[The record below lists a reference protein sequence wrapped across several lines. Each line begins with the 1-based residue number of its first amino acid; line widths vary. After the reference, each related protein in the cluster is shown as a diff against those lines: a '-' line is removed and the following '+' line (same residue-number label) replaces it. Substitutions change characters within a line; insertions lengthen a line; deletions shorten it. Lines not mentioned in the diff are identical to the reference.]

1 MPRAKYDMIYRDLK
15 EKIET
20 EHYMYQEML
29 PSEHI
34 LIAEYGCSRNTVRR
48 ALAELAAKGY
58 VQSMQGKGVRNIY
71 QPVDQNA
78 YTVGGIESFKEA
90 TERNKRKS
98 VTKILQFTE
107 ITVDARIE
115 KRTGFPQ
122 GTEVIY
128 IQRLRI
134 LDGMPLIL
142 DHNYFLRELMPELTP
157 EIAEGSIYEYLE
169 GELGMNIVT
178 SKRTLTVEPVT
189 QVDEKYIDLNGYNCM
204 AVITSQT
211 FNDEG
216 VQFEY
221 TQSRHHPDYFQFQD
235 VAVRKK
241 SGAVEGSLKS
251 IFKKDLSL
259 AGA

>member
-1 MPRAKYDMIYRDLK
+1 MTGIYRDSERKNRGGTVSLSGNAS
-15 EKIET
+15 
-20 EHYMYQEML
+20 
-29 PSEHI
+29 SEHV
-34 LIAEYGCSRNTVRR
+34 LVEQYGCSRNTVRR
-48 ALAELAAKGY
+48 ALAELAAEGY
-58 VQSMQGKGVRNIY
+58 VQPMQGRGVRNIY

-90 TERNKRKS
+90 SERNQRES
-98 VTKILQFTE
+98 ITRVLQFSG
-107 ITVDARIE
+107 ITADARIE
-115 KRTGFPQ
+115 KKTGFPR
-122 GTEVIY
+122 GTEILY

-134 LDGMPLIL
+134 LDGKPLIL

-157 EIAEGSIYEYLE
+157 QIAEGSVYEYLE
-169 GELGMNIVT
+169 DELGMNIAT
-178 SKRTLTVEPVT
+178 SKRTLTVEHVT

-211 FNDEG
+211 YNDEG
-216 VQFEY
+216 IQFEY

-241 SGAVEGSLKS
+241 SGIMEGSLRRELKQ
-251 IFKKDLSL
+251 

>member
-1 MPRAKYDMIYRDLK
+1 MPRAKYDRIYRDLK
-15 EKIET
+15 EKIEA
-20 EHYMYQEML
+20 EQYLYQEML
-29 PSEHI
+29 PSEHV
-34 LIAEYGCSRNTVRR
+34 LVEQYGCSRNTVRR
-48 ALAELAAKGY
+48 ALAELAAEGY
-58 VQSMQGKGVRNIY
+58 VQPMQGRGVRNIY

-90 TERNKRKS
+90 SERNQRES
-98 VTKILQFTE
+98 ITRVLQFSG
-107 ITVDARIE
+107 ITADARIE
-115 KRTGFPQ
+115 KKTGFPR
-122 GTEVIY
+122 GTEILY

-134 LDGMPLIL
+134 LDEKPLIL

-157 EIAEGSIYEYLE
+157 QIAEGSVYEYLE
-169 GELGMNIVT
+169 DELGMNIAT
-178 SKRTLTVEPVT
+178 SKRTLTVEHVT

-211 FNDEG
+211 YNDEG
-216 VQFEY
+216 IQFEY

-241 SGAVEGSLKS
+241 SGIMEGSLRRELK
-251 IFKKDLSL
+251 L

>member
-1 MPRAKYDMIYRDLK
+1 MPRAKYDTIYRDLK
-15 EKIET
+15 EKIEA
-20 EHYMYQEML
+20 EQYLYQEML
-29 PSEHI
+29 PSEHV
-34 LIAEYGCSRNTVRR
+34 LVAQYGCSRNTVRR
-48 ALAELAAKGY
+48 ALAELAAEGY

-90 TERNKRKS
+90 SERNQRES
-98 VTKILQFTE
+98 VTKVLQFSG
-107 ITVDARIE
+107 ITADARIE
-115 KRTGFPQ
+115 KKTGFPQ
-122 GTEVIY
+122 GTELLY

-134 LDGMPLIL
+134 LEGRPLIL

-157 EIAEGSIYEYLE
+157 QIAEGSVYEYLE

-178 SKRTLTVEPVT
+178 SKRILTVEHVT

-216 VQFEY
+216 IQFEY

-235 VAVRKK
+235 VAVRKR
-241 SGAVEGSLKS
+241 SGVMEGSLKTEL
-251 IFKKDLSL
+251 KL

>member
-1 MPRAKYDMIYRDLK
+1 MLHQRDGDNIHQTFLRIPRHFRRICF
-15 EKIET
+15 
-20 EHYMYQEML
+20 
-29 PSEHI
+29 PS
-34 LIAEYGCSRNTVRR
+34 
-48 ALAELAAKGY
+48 
-58 VQSMQGKGVRNIY
+58 VRNIY

-90 TERNKRKS
+90 SRRNRRMS
-98 VTKILQFTE
+98 ATRVLQFTE
-107 ITVDARIE
+107 LTADARIE
-115 KRTGFPQ
+115 KRTGFPE
-122 GTEVIY
+122 GTEVLY

-134 LDGMPLIL
+134 LDGKPLIL

-157 EIAEGSIYEYLE
+157 QIAEGSVYEYLE
-169 GELGMNIVT
+169 EELGMNIVT
-178 SKRTLTVEPVT
+178 SKRTLTVEHVT
-189 QVDEKYIDLNGYNCM
+189 QVDEKYIDLKGYNCM

-241 SGAVEGSLKS
+241 SGAMGGSLKTE
-251 IFKKDLSL
+251 LRL

>member
-1 MPRAKYDMIYRDLK
+1 MPKAIYDMIYRDLK

-20 EHYMYQEML
+20 EQYAYQELL
-29 PSEHI
+29 PSEHN
-34 LIAEYGCSRNTVRR
+34 LISLYGCSRNTVRR
-48 ALAELAAKGY
+48 ALAELASEGY
-58 VQSMQGKGVRNIY
+58 IQSMQGKGVRNIY

-90 TERNKRKS
+90 SRRNRRLS
-98 VTKILQFTE
+98 ATRVLQFTE
-107 ITVDARIE
+107 
-115 KRTGFPQ
+115 
-122 GTEVIY
+122 
-128 IQRLRI
+128 
-134 LDGMPLIL
+134 
-142 DHNYFLRELMPELTP
+142 LTP
-157 EIAEGSIYEYLE
+157 QIAEGSVYEYLE
-169 GELGMNIVT
+169 EELGMNIVT
-178 SKRTLTVEPVT
+178 SKRTLTVEHVT
-189 QVDEKYIDLNGYNCM
+189 QVDEKYIDLKGYNCM

-241 SGAVEGSLKS
+241 SGAMEGSLKTE
-251 IFKKDLSL
+251 LRL

>member
-1 MPRAKYDMIYRDLK
+1 MPRAKYDIIYRDLK
-15 EKIET
+15 EKIEA
-20 EHYMYQEML
+20 EQYLYQEML
-29 PSEHI
+29 PSEHV
-34 LIAEYGCSRNTVRR
+34 LITQYGCSRNTVRR
-48 ALAELAAKGY
+48 ALAELAAEGY

-90 TERNKRKS
+90 SERNQRKS
-98 VTKILQFTE
+98 ITKVLQFSE
-107 ITVDARIE
+107 ITADARIE
-115 KRTGFPQ
+115 KRTGFLQ
-122 GTEVIY
+122 GTALLY

-134 LDGMPLIL
+134 LDGKPLIL

-157 EIAEGSIYEYLE
+157 QIAEGSVYEYLE

-178 SKRTLTVEPVT
+178 SKRTLTVEHVT
-189 QVDEKYIDLNGYNCM
+189 QVDEKYVDLNGYNCM

-216 VQFEY
+216 IQFEY

-241 SGAVEGSLKS
+241 SGVMEGSLKTEL
-251 IFKKDLSL
+251 KL

>member
-1 MPRAKYDMIYRDLK
+1 MPKAIYDMIYRDLK
-15 EKIET
+15 EKIED
-20 EHYMYQEML
+20 EQYAYQEML

-34 LIAEYGCSRNTVRR
+34 LTARYDCSRNTVRR
-48 ALAELAAKGY
+48 ALAELASEGY

-90 TERNKRKS
+90 TERNRRNS
-98 VTKILQFTE
+98 ITKVLQFTE
-107 ITVDARIE
+107 LAADERIE
-115 KRTGFPQ
+115 RRTGFGR
-122 GTEVIY
+122 GTKIFY

-134 LDGMPLIL
+134 LDGKPLIL
-142 DHNYFLRELMPELTP
+142 DHNYFLKERMPELTP
-157 EIAEGSIYEYLE
+157 QIAEGSVYEYLE
-169 GELGMNIVT
+169 EKLGINIVT
-178 SKRTLTVEPVT
+178 SKRTLTVEHVT

-211 FNDEG
+211 FDDEG
-216 VQFEY
+216 IQFEY

-241 SGAVEGSLKS
+241 SGGTEGAIKREPKTESARK
-251 IFKKDLSL
+251 
-259 AGA
+259 G

>member
-15 EKIET
+15 EKIEA
-20 EHYMYQEML
+20 EQYLYQEML
-29 PSEHI
+29 PSEHL
-34 LIAEYGCSRNTVRR
+34 LIAQYGCSRNTVRR
-48 ALAELAAKGY
+48 ALAELAAEGY

-90 TERNKRKS
+90 TERNRRSS
-98 VTKILQFTE
+98 VTKVLQFTE
-107 ITVDARIE
+107 LTADERIE
-115 KRTGFPQ
+115 KRAGFAR
-122 GTEVIY
+122 GAKVLY

-134 LDGMPLIL
+134 IDGKPLIL
-142 DHNYFLRELMPELTP
+142 DHNYFLRELMPDLTP
-157 EIAEGSIYEYLE
+157 EIAEESVYEYLE
-169 GELGMNIVT
+169 GELGMDIVT
-178 SKRTLTVEPVT
+178 SKRTLTVEHVT
-189 QVDEKYIDLNGYNCM
+189 QVDEKYIDMNGYNCM

-221 TQSRHHPDYFQFQD
+221 TQSRHHPDYFRFHD

-241 SGAVEGSLKS
+241 NGMSELSVN
-251 IFKKDLSL
+251 IF
-259 AGA
+259 

>member
-1 MPRAKYDMIYRDLK
+1 MPKAIYDMIYRDLK

-20 EHYMYQEML
+20 EQYAYQELL
-29 PSEHI
+29 PSEHN
-34 LIAEYGCSRNTVRR
+34 LISLYGCSRNTVRR
-48 ALAELAAKGY
+48 ALAELASEGY
-58 VQSMQGKGVRNIY
+58 IQSMQGKGVRNIY

-90 TERNKRKS
+90 SRRNRRMS
-98 VTKILQFTE
+98 ATRVLQFTE
-107 ITVDARIE
+107 ITADARIE
-115 KRTGFPQ
+115 KRTGFPE
-122 GTEVIY
+122 GTEVLY

-134 LDGMPLIL
+134 LDGKPLIL

-157 EIAEGSIYEYLE
+157 QIAEGSVYEYLE
-169 GELGMNIVT
+169 EELGMNIVT
-178 SKRTLTVEPVT
+178 SKRTLTVEHVT
-189 QVDEKYIDLNGYNCM
+189 QVDEKYIDLKGYNCM

-241 SGAVEGSLKS
+241 SGAMEGSLKTE
-251 IFKKDLSL
+251 LRL